1 LGLIGQ
7 TDIQRTV
14 DGNEWSFQV
23 NHLGPFYL
31 TLELLP
37 IILSSAPGARIVFV
51 SSVMHK
57 YANAFNPN
65 NLQGEQGY
73 SGTNQYS
80 NTKLF
85 NIMTAY
91 ALQRKLGSGKGVTVS
106 ALHPGFVRTE
116 FGRNA
121 TTVSSAFIALGN
133 ALGISRTPKEGAAT
147 TLYAAVHPGLNKEEF
162 VYYSDC
168 KVTSSSEASRNVDHQ
183 EQLWDISC
191 KLLKDYLSP
200 DIWREYGPSQPT
212 TSGERREEEPPSE
225 QVEEHPSDQVEE
237 HPSEKVEEQPTL
249 EQM

>member
-51 SSVMHK
+51 SSKLHEFSK
-57 YANAFNPN
+57 PFDPN
-65 NLQGEQGY
+65 NLQGQQRYDAGM
-73 SGTNQYS
+73 QYCI
-80 NTKLF
+80 TKLC
-85 NIMTAY
+85 NIMTAES
-91 ALQRKLGSGKGVTVS
+91 LQRRVTDKGVTVS
-106 ALHPGFVRTE
+106 ALHPGMVRTE
-116 FGRNA
+116 IGRD
-121 TTVSSAFIALGN
+121 SSGLMPAFVAALH
-133 ALGISRTPKEGAAT
+133 ALRVTRDPKKGAAT